1 MSINYTK
8 SSEAVK
14 RESRKQ
20 WSSDPAG
27 SLAVGSEPLGSV
39 GAFRKVEEHRY
50 REQPWMHST
59 FDFERHRGARV
70 LEIGVGLGTDHLQF
84 GRAGAVMTGVD
95 LTPRCVDL
103 TARRFEQEGL
113 RTNLSVM
120 DAEHLEFGA
129 DSFDV
134 VYSFGVLHHVHS
146 TEAAFSEVRRVLRPG
161 GVFLGALYSRH
172 SLFYARIRAERLLRR
187 EYRSETLEDRLSR
200 IEHGGSDSK
209 PHVRLFSPGELR
221 LALREAGFSSIGLR
235 RRHAGFG
242 RFTERLPPSVERTLG
257 ALGGW
262 YLVHTAR

>member
-1 MSINYTK
+1 MSSTHNK
-8 SSEAVK
+8 SSDAVR

-39 GAFRKVEEHRY
+39 GSFQKVEQHRY

-59 FDFERHRGARV
+59 FSFERYRGKRV

-84 GRAGAVMTGVD
+84 ARAGAVMTGID

-103 TARRFEQEGL
+103 TAKRFEQEGL
-113 RTNLSVM
+113 RSDLRVM
-120 DAEHLEFGA
+120 DAEHLEFDT

-134 VYSFGVLHHVHS
+134 VYSFGVLHHVPS
-146 TEAAFSEVRRVLRPG
+146 TEAAFSEVRRVLCPG
-161 GVFLGALYSRH
+161 GLFLGGLYSRQ
-172 SLFYARIRAERLLRR
+172 SLFYARIRAERLLFR

-200 IEHGGSDSK
+200 IEHSTSDSK
-209 PHVRLFSPGELR
+209 PHVRLFSSSELQGV
-221 LALREAGFSSIGLR
+221 LRQAGFPEIKIK
-235 RRHAGFG
+235 RRHAGLG
-242 RFTERLPPSVERTLG
+242 RFTDRLPSLVERALG
-257 ALGGW
+257 AVGGW

>member
-1 MSINYTK
+1 MSSTHNK
-8 SSEAVK
+8 SSEAVR

-27 SLAVGSEPLGSV
+27 ALAAGSEPLGST
-39 GAFRKVEEHRY
+39 ASFHEIEQYRY

-59 FDFERHRGARV
+59 FDFERYRGARV

-84 GRAGAVMTGVD
+84 ARAGAGMTGID

-113 RTNLSVM
+113 KTNLSVM
-120 DAEHLEFGA
+120 DAEHLEFDA

-161 GVFLGALYSRH
+161 GAFLGALYSRH
-172 SLFYARIRAERLLRR
+172 SLVYARIRAERLLYR

-200 IEHGGSDSK
+200 IEHGASGFK
-209 PHVRLFSPGELR
+209 PFVRLFSSGELER
-221 LALREAGFSSIGLR
+221 ALAEAGFSAIELR
-235 RRHAGFG
+235 RRHAGLG
-242 RFTERLPPSVERTLG
+242 RFVGRFPMIVERGLG
-257 ALGGW
+257 AVGGW